1 MTATRGPAPDAAPL
15 SPAATL
21 ACAVACGVMVANL
34 FYAQPLV
41 ELIAGELGIGARVA
55 GLVVTLTQLGYGA
68 GLLLVVP
75 LADRIEN
82 RRLIVGSTLMT
93 AAALAGVA
101 LAQGSAAFLGA
112 TLLLGFC
119 SSGAQVI
126 VPFAASLAPE
136 ETRGRTIGNVMAGL
150 LAGIMLAR
158 PVASLVAHAMG
169 WRALFW
175 IAAGAMLALAFWLHR
190 ALPRRQPKGEP
201 YGLILR
207 SLGRIWMTKPTLRR
221 RAFYQGMVFAIFN
234 IFWTAAPLMLARGF
248 GLGQRGIALFA
259 LTGAAGALAAPIAG
273 RLGDRGHVRIGTAA
287 ALATITVSLLLAGW
301 AADLHSLLLLIVF
314 AITLDGA
321 TQINQVLG
329 QRVIYALPGEER
341 GRLNAIYMTIVFL
354 LGAGGSAVATF
365 AFGVGGWWGAVT
377 IGTALGVLVIAVFAT
392 EPRPARAAR
401 DQAAME
407 RASGTA

>member
-1 MTATRGPAPDAAPL
+1 MTAADAAASGPAPL

-21 ACAVACGVMVANL
+21 ACAVACGAMVANL

-41 ELIAGELGIGARVA
+41 ELIAGDLGIGGRLA

-82 RRLIVGSTLMT
+82 RGLIVGAIVMT

-101 LAQGSAAFLGA
+101 LAQGSKTFLAA

-136 ETRGRTIGNVMAGL
+136 ATRGRTIGSVMAGL

-158 PVASLVAHAMG
+158 PAASLVAQAMG

-175 IAAGAMLALAFWLHR
+175 IAAGTMLALAFWLYR
-190 ALPRRQPKGEP
+190 ALPPRQPKGEP
-201 YGLILR
+201 YGLILA
-207 SLGRIWMTKPTLRR
+207 SLGRIWMSEPTLRR
-221 RAFYQGMVFAIFN
+221 RAVYQGMVFAIFN

-248 GLGQRGIALFA
+248 GFGQRGIALFA
-259 LTGAAGALAAPIAG
+259 LTGAAGALSAPIAG

-287 ALATITVSLLLAGW
+287 ALATITISLLLAGR
-301 AADLHSLLLLIVF
+301 AADLHSLPLLVLF

-321 TQINQVLG
+321 TQVNQVLG

-341 GRLNAIYMTIVFL
+341 GRRNAIYMTIVFL
-354 LGAGGSAVATF
+354 LGAGGSAVATL
-365 AFGVGGWWGAVT
+365 AFGIGGWWGAVT
-377 IGTALGVLVIAVFAT
+377 IGTALGLLVIAIFAT
-392 EPRPARAAR
+392 EPRPRRGVAVPAPSDAR
-401 DQAAME
+401 
-407 RASGTA
+407 